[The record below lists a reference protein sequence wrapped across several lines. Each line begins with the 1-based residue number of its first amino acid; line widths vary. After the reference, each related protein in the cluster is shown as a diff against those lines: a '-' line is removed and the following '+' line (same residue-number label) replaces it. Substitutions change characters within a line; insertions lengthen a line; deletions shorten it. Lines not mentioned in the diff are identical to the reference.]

1 MRRILFTFLAAVG
14 LMTVNA
20 QNLNKIKDALAAKKI
35 IEAKGMVETLLAS
48 PKNQKNPEILYLKGK
63 VLSAIAADATERKAM
78 PEARLQSLDAFK
90 KALET
95 DKNQTT
101 LFLTV
106 DNYQPVFSLYA
117 SGFEEGAGYYNE
129 EKYNDALTT
138 FKTTGVIGDYIFS
151 QGWGLYQL
159 DTTLIYYMGLASIN
173 AKKEDEAISYFAK
186 LADANVGGGAEMST
200 PYRYLAK
207 YYYDK
212 KDDANINKYINA
224 GLKLFP
230 KDDYLPLLALDY
242 ARDKGDA
249 AGILKKFEELLA
261 INPESFDITF
271 EYAGELFS
279 ETHVAES
286 SKRPAD
292 YKEKCKKIEDLY
304 NKALT
309 LKPESNETM
318 LSLGK
323 HFYNQLLFIE
333 EDIYKVRGT
342 KPEDVKKKAELQAY
356 MDELI
361 VKTIPPLEK
370 VFTHFDTMG
379 KLKVGERSNF
389 KSACTLLNYC
399 FDKKKDKAK
408 ADFYQKKYDE
418 ADTAHQ

>member
-1 MRRILFTFLAAVG
+1 MRRILFTFLAVLG
-14 LMTVNA
+14 LMTANA
-20 QNLNKIKDALAAKKI
+20 QNLNKIKDALAAKKLT
-35 IEAKGMVETLLAS
+35 EAKGMVETFLAS
-48 PKNQKNPEILYLKGK
+48 PKNQKNPELLYLKGK

-78 PEARLQSLDAFK
+78 PEARLQALDAFK
-90 KALET
+90 KSLEA
-95 DKNQTT
+95 DKNQAT

-129 EKYNDALTT
+129 EKYNDALAT

-173 AKKEDEAISYFAK
+173 GKKEDEAITYFAK
-186 LADANVGGGAEMST
+186 LADANVGGSADMAT

-207 YYYDK
+207 HYYDK
-212 KDDANINKYINA
+212 KDDANITKYINA

-261 INPESFDITF
+261 INPESFDLTF

-292 YKEKCKKIEDLY
+292 YTEKCKKIEGLY
-304 NKALT
+304 NRALT
-309 LKPESNETM
+309 LKPESYETM

-333 EDIYKVRGT
+333 EDMYKVRGT
-342 KPEDVKKKAELQAY
+342 KPEDVKKKADLQAI
-356 MDELI
+356 MDEMI
-361 VKTIPPLEK
+361 TKTIPPLEK
-370 VFTHFDTMG
+370 VFSHFDTMG

-399 FDKKKDKAK
+399 YDKRKDKAK